1 MARASHTAR
10 ATDRDTLCT
19 HTPRHSVSLHSTK
32 NRVGLSG
39 RGAALTRPD
48 TAHHPPNQPKSLIVA
63 GQHEL
68 LTRWAPHSFVHPPLR
83 ADTSARPGHHATPHW
98 VWTTRGLP
106 PALLWNA
113 RPSSAQPG
121 SDAPQDME
129 TGWAEPPTLHG
140 RCGCRPRRTA
150 RPTCLGSRF
159 HEPLRM
165 ERRAFGRSCLA
176 RECDG
181 WRGFLSIAVSSPP
194 SCGVGP
200 CVGTSAA
207 ARRARAGGRPR
218 RP

>member
-1 MARASHTAR
+1 MSSVPSSSILRGGARRVARASHTAR
-10 ATDRDTLCT
+10 TEPQTETHCT
-19 HTPRHSVSLHSTK
+19 HSPRHSVSLHSTK

-63 GQHEL
+63 GHHEL

-121 SDAPQDME
+121 SDAPQVME
-129 TGWAEPPTLHG
+129 TGLQ
-140 RCGCRPRRTA
+140 
-150 RPTCLGSRF
+150 RF
-159 HEPLRM
+159 M
-165 ERRAFGRSCLA
+165 EG
-176 RECDG
+176 
-181 WRGFLSIAVSSPP
+181 
-194 SCGVGP
+194 
-200 CVGTSAA
+200 AA
-207 ARRARAGGRPR
+207 AGRGGQRDPRASEAGSTSR
-218 RP
+218 